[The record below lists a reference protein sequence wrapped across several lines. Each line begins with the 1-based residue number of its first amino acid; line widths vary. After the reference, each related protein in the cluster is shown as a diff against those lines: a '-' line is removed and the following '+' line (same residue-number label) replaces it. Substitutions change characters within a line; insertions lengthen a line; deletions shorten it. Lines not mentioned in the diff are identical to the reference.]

1 MSALASEI
9 GTGPV
14 SPPAA
19 QPCIKTECP
28 FKCSEKYSRVPS
40 VTSERFEAPS
50 LVICSDEI
58 TTGGSAGDLRNRSAP
73 TTAATATTPATTHF
87 ARLTLGRTSAEV

>member
-1 MSALASEI
+1 MSELASEI
-9 GTGPV
+9 GTGAV

-19 QPCIKTECP
+19 ETCIKTECP
-28 FKCSEKYSRVPS
+28 FKCSEKYSRLPS
-40 VTSERFEAPS
+40 VTSDRFEAPS

-58 TTGGSAGDLRNRSAP
+58 TTGGDAADLRNTSAP

-87 ARLTLGRTSAEV
+87 VRLTLGRAWAEV